1 MLNDFSLIL
10 SLFMIVLAAG
20 ILLRLAIIDLKIRL
34 LPNVWVGAFALT
46 GIGFHALTQLGFITL
61 QSAAIGILIGGGLL
75 LAIRTAGN
83 FYYKQDTLGLGDV
96 KLMAAAG
103 LWLGQDYILFAL
115 VCGAVAGLVHGGG
128 MMLVHRIKHKEAA
141 QVSTFSL
148 PAGPG
153 FIVGIV
159 IAALAKFGGLH
170 HVLFS

>member
-10 SLFMIVLAAG
+10 SLFMLVLAAG
-20 ILLRLAIIDLKIRL
+20 ILLRLAIIDFKIRL

-46 GIGFHALTQLGFITL
+46 GIGFHALTQLEFITL

-115 VCGAVAGLVHGGG
+115 VCGAVAGLLHGLI
-128 MMLVHRIKHKEAA
+128 MMTLSSVKHKKLEKA
-141 QVSTFSL
+141 STFSL

-159 IAALAKFGGLH
+159 IAALAKFGALDH
-170 HVLFS
+170 LLF